1 MYKDFLERLLSLRMF
16 EGEGNGGAGGGEPG
30 AGEGGDNNNNPPKTF
45 TQEDLNRIAAQ
56 EKRQG
61 VSSIL
66 KALGFESEEDAK
78 KYVDTKRKEDNDKKG
93 DLEKAQE
100 EKAAAE
106 AAQKAAEKQTALI
119 EKKYKVAAM
128 GVPKDNIDDIVVLAS
143 AKESDDKTFDQA
155 LEEIKK
161 SYPMLFT
168 NGTGGTGGSGNPPR
182 GGKSG
187 SEKSMGKRLAEQR
200 KSSSTKKDDL
210 YFTR

>member
-1 MYKDFLERLLSLRMF
+1 MF
-16 EGEGNGGAGGGEPG
+16 EGEGNGGTGGGEPS
-30 AGEGGDNNNNPPKTF
+30 GEGTGGENPPKTF

-106 AAQKAAEKQTALI
+106 AAEKAAKKQTALI

-161 SYPMLFT
+161 SYPMLFA

-182 GGKSG
+182 GGKG
-187 SEKSMGKRLAEQR
+187 SPEKSMGKRLAEQR
-200 KSSSTKKDDL
+200 KSSGTKKDDL